1 MASIKALRQDRGRVW
16 VHALGRSFQQ
26 PVCGGN
32 IEVATAQN
40 SEPGLEV
47 MAVVQVRGDE
57 G

>member
-1 MASIKALRQDRGRVW
+1 MPSIKALRQDRGRVW

-32 IEVATAQN
+32 TEVGTAQN

-47 MAVVQVRGDE
+47 MAVVQVRGD
-57 G
+57 GG

>member
-1 MASIKALRQDRGRVW
+1 MGSVKALRQDRGQVW

-32 IEVATAQN
+32 IEVGTAQN
-40 SEPGLEV
+40 SKPGLEV
-47 MAVVQVRGDE
+47 MAVVQVRGGE